1 VRALLRHVQVCGVTG
16 KHRGHVTIRQ
26 PGARPVQTRYLIPVL
41 GATALALAACA
52 TPAEAQRRERAPQ
65 PAVTPA
71 ERQQAARQHPQILAD
86 FGGAVEGPLAS
97 YVSGVGNRIAEAAG
111 LSGQCT
117 FTVVNTQVVNA
128 FAVPGCY
135 IYVTR
140 GILSM
145 MNSEDELAAVLGHE
159 VGHVTARHS
168 RSRQQTQLLGTG
180 LAILAG
186 VLSRS
191 GDVFQA
197 AAQAAQLY
205 TLRYS
210 REQETQSDDL
220 GLEYLSRTGY
230 NLFALADT
238 MTALGTQE
246 ALDQRVNE
254 RTANTIPSWARSHP
268 ISADRAARATRGAQA
283 AGATRTSPPERVGP
297 YMAALN
303 GMLVGDDP
311 EQGYIEG
318 RRFAHP
324 RLRLGFEAPQ
334 GFTLNNTPQAVNVAG
349 PSSIRAQFS
358 GGAPLGGSTTLEGYA
373 TTVLRQ
379 ILGQTQ
385 AQVGAP
391 ERTTI
396 NGLPAVSLLARAQ
409 TQQGQIAEVIVMA
422 YDIGGRAYHFAATGP
437 GGGLGPAIPLLG
449 SVRQLTDAEAAAL
462 RPRELQVVSVAR
474 GDTVASLSARMAY
487 PTFQTER
494 FLAMNALPATT
505 TLTPGQQVKIV
516 RYRATGAALPPVRRF
531 AAAPLTLEPA
541 ASSPVTLVHD
551 HGAQDKDGHAHHA
564 HQHHAR

>member
-1 VRALLRHVQVCGVTG
+1 V
-16 KHRGHVTIRQ
+16 
-26 PGARPVQTRYLIPVL
+26 PTRSLILVL
-41 GATALALAACA
+41 GASALVLAACA

-71 ERQQAARQHPQILAD
+71 ERQQAAQQHPQILAE
-86 FGGAVEGPLAS
+86 FGGAVEGPLAA
-97 YVSGVGNRIAEAAG
+97 YVTGVGNRIAEVAG
-111 LSGQCT
+111 LPGQCT
-117 FTVVNTQVVNA
+117 FTVVNTDVVNA

-159 VGHVTARHS
+159 VGHVTARHG

-186 VLSRS
+186 VLTRS

-210 REQETQSDDL
+210 REQEIQSDDL

-230 NLFALADT
+230 NLLALSDT

-268 ISADRAARATRGAQA
+268 ISADRAARAARGAQA

-297 YMAALN
+297 YMSALN

-311 EQGYIEG
+311 EQGFIEG

-324 RLRLGFEAPQ
+324 RMKLGFEAPQ
-334 GFTLNNTPQAVNVAG
+334 GFTLNNTPRAVNVSG
-349 PSSIRAQFS
+349 GGNIRAQFS
-358 GGAPLGGSTTLEGYA
+358 GGAQLGGSTSLEGYA
-373 TTVLRQ
+373 GTVLRQ
-379 ILGQTQ
+379 ILGQAQ
-385 AQVGAP
+385 AQTGAP
-391 ERTTI
+391 ERTTV
-396 NGLPAVSLLARAQ
+396 NGLPAVSILARAQ
-409 TQQGQIAEVIVMA
+409 TQQGQITEVIVTA

-437 GGGLGPAIPLLG
+437 AGGLGPALPLLR
-449 SVRQLTDAEAAAL
+449 SVRQLSDAEAALL
-462 RPRELQVVSVAR
+462 RPRELQVVTVGRS
-474 GDTVASLSARMAY
+474 DTVASLSARMAY
-487 PTFQTER
+487 DRFQTER
-494 FLAMNALPATT
+494 FLAMNALPSNVV
-505 TLTPGQQVKIV
+505 LTPGQQVKVV
-516 RYRATGAALPPVRRF
+516 RYRATGAGLPPVRRF
-531 AAAPLTLEPA
+531 AAAPLRLDA
-541 ASSPVTLVHD
+541 AGPDPVTLVHRHDPADPD
-551 HGAQDKDGHAHHA
+551 HAGHD
-564 HQHHAR
+564 HARHDSVGHGHHQAR